1 MAYITLSEW
10 NRRQPRPRF
19 METVR
24 RLVRSGMIFPAPI
37 RDGRE
42 YLVDENACK
51 LTQNKNLSSSTY
63 LHPALLSRIKHGTPE
78 KP

>member
-10 NRRQPRPRF
+10 NRWQPCPRC

-24 RLVRSGMIFPAPI
+24 RLIRNGMIFPAPI

-42 YLVDENACK
+42 YLIEENAYK
-51 LTQNKNLSSSTY
+51 LTQNKNLRSSSY
-63 LHPALLSRIKHGTPE
+63 LHPALLSRIRHGTPE
-78 KP
+78 KS

>member
-10 NRRQPRPRF
+10 NRREPRPRC

-24 RLVRSGMIFPAPI
+24 RLFRSGMIFPAPI
-37 RDGRE
+37 RDGHE

-51 LTQNKNLSSSTY
+51 LTQNKNIGPSSA
-63 LHPALLSRIKHGTPE
+63 LHPTLLS
-78 KP
+78 

>member
-10 NRRQPRPRF
+10 NRRQPRPRC

-24 RLVRSGMIFPAPI
+24 RLVRNGMIFPARI

-42 YLVDENACK
+42 YLIDEMKRYFPKAAFLACVHRAK
-51 LTQNKNLSSSTY
+51 LKAEITK
-63 LHPALLSRIKHGTPE
+63 
-78 KP
+78 

>member
-10 NRRQPRPRF
+10 NRRQTRPRC

-42 YLVDENACK
+42 YLVEENACK
-51 LTQNKNLSSSTY
+51 LTQNKNIGPSSA
-63 LHPALLSRIKHGTPE
+63 LHPTLLSRIRHGTPE